1 MLVLLSMLA
10 FVPHASAMH
19 PDMPGD
25 SPMVRVARFMAG
37 PMPFFCILAL
47 VAVMGYAY
55 IAHSIAINKGWRRLG
70 WILLG
75 VLVVGIVVAR
85 VADMFGLI

>member
-1 MLVLLSMLA
+1 MGMLA
-10 FVPHASAMH
+10 FVPHASAMQ
-19 PDMPGD
+19 PDMPWD
-25 SPMVRVARFMAG
+25 SPTVRVARFLAG
-37 PMPFFCILAL
+37 PMPFFCVVAL

-55 IAHSIAINKGWRRLG
+55 IVHSVAIEGWIRLV

-85 VADMFGLI
+85 VADMFGMI